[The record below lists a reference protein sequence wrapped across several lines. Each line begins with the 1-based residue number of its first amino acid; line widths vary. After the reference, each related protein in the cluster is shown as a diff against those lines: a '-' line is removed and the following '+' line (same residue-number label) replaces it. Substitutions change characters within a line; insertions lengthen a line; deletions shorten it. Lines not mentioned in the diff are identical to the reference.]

1 MKPSTS
7 QDILTYF
14 QGTLDV
20 FKAIEDIVATR
31 NKTLKFKAIKN
42 ILDLLKARVE
52 AAQKY
57 VKAGGKTE
65 FDVIFQQS
73 LYNPII
79 EWFTEEVSK

>member
-7 QDILTYF
+7 NEVLSYYEA
-14 QGTLDV
+14 TLSV
-20 FKAIEDIVATR
+20 LKSIENFASTR

-42 ILDLLKARVE
+42 VVDLVRARID
-52 AAQKY
+52 AAMKY
-57 VKAGGKTE
+57 VRAGGKTE

-79 EWFTEEVSK
+79 EWLAEEVAK